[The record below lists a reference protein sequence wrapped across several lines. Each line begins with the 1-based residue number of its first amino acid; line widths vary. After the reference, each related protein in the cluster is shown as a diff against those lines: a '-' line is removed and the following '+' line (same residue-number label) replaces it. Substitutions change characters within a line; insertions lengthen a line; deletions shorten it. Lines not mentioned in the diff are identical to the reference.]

1 MNESAPEV
9 DVAELGVANN
19 RCGTDGCE
27 DKQFCSLTLTGR
39 DQKPQWFGRELGIQT
54 KCRRDECYNSSDGW
68 KCVGE
73 DVVMCRDQ
81 TTIWRGQCKK
91 KNDYNRT
98 CLPNAHGMLDNGPC
112 GMDFCIGK

>member
-1 MNESAPEV
+1 M
-9 DVAELGVANN
+9 G
-19 RCGTDGCE
+19 GTDGCE

-39 DQKPQWFGRELGIQT
+39 DQKPQWSRRELGIQT

-81 TTIWRGQCKK
+81 TTMWRGQCKK

-98 CLPNAHGMLDNGPC
+98 FLGWQSQPLGVGAVARGSCAMCHRESLTAWSRTRQIVH
-112 GMDFCIGK
+112 I